1 MNTEKNKFIDNLS
14 IDLNRKKARD
24 DGQQRKGCFYNT
36 P

>member
-1 MNTEKNKFIDNLS
+1 MNTGKNKFIDNL
-14 IDLNRKKARD
+14 IEKKARD